1 MRNKKKKKFY
11 NLFFL
16 EFESEENKSKT
27 KSLSAYLLYLQFF
40 LQEKRKKKIRE
51 KLDPNFGA

>member
-1 MRNKKKKKFY
+1 MRNKKKGILQFV
-11 NLFFL
+11 FFL